1 LFRIILIRIII
12 RIILNDGVIVMK
24 VVHTSGKR
32 KTAIARGTVRE
43 GTGKVRINKV
53 PLELYSP
60 ELARLK
66 LTEPLELAGE
76 VANQVDISI
85 RVNGGGVM
93 GQAEAAR
100 MVIAKGLVQWTQDM
114 DLKEIYTQYD
124 RTMLVGDPR
133 RSEPKKYGGPGAR
146 ARKQKSYR

>member
-1 LFRIILIRIII
+1 
-12 RIILNDGVIVMK
+12 MK
-24 VVHTSGKR
+24 VIHTSGKR
-32 KTAIARGTVRE
+32 KTAVARGTVQE
-43 GTGKVRINKV
+43 GNGKVRINKT
-53 PLELYSP
+53 PIELYSP
-60 ELARLK
+60 EIARLK
-66 LTEPLELAGE
+66 LTEPLILAGDI
-76 VANQVDISI
+76 VNNVDINI
-85 RVNGGGVM
+85 NVFGGGVM

-114 DLKEIYTQYD
+114 ELKEKYIQYD

>member
-1 LFRIILIRIII
+1 
-12 RIILNDGVIVMK
+12 MSK

-43 GTGKVRINKV
+43 GTGRIRVNRKPV
-53 PLELYSP
+53 ELYNP

-66 LTEPLELAGE
+66 LQEPIELAGD
-76 VANQVDISI
+76 VINTVDISV
-85 RVNGGGVM
+85 RVVGGGVM

-100 MVIAKGLVQWTQDM
+100 MVIAKGLV
-114 DLKEIYTQYD
+114 EYTGDVKLRDKFIQYD

-133 RSEPKKYGGPGAR
+133 RSEPKKFGGPGAR
-146 ARKQKSYR
+146 AKNQKSYR

>member
-1 LFRIILIRIII
+1 
-12 RIILNDGVIVMK
+12 MSK

-32 KTAIARGTVRE
+32 KTAIARGTVKE
-43 GTGKVRINKV
+43 GTGRVRVNRKPV
-53 PLELYSP
+53 ELYSP

-66 LTEPLELAGE
+66 IQEPLELAGD
-76 VANQVDISI
+76 VANSVDINI
-85 RVNGGGVM
+85 RVVGGGVM

-100 MVIAKGLVQWTQDM
+100 MVIAKGLVEYTGDVK
-114 DLKEIYTQYD
+114 LKDKYVQYD

-146 ARKQKSYR
+146 AKNQKSYR

>member
-1 LFRIILIRIII
+1 
-12 RIILNDGVIVMK
+12 MSK

-32 KTAIARGTVRE
+32 KTAIARGTVKE
-43 GTGKVRINKV
+43 GTGRVRVNRKPV
-53 PLELYSP
+53 ELYSP

-66 LTEPLELAGE
+66 IFEPLELAGDL
-76 VANQVDISI
+76 VDSVDINV
-85 RVNGGGVM
+85 RVIGGGVM

-100 MVIAKGLVQWTQDM
+100 MVIAKGLVEYYGDM
-114 DLKEIYTQYD
+114 NLKDRYVQYD

-133 RSEPKKYGGPGAR
+133 RSESKKFGGPGAR

>member
-1 LFRIILIRIII
+1 MKK
-12 RIILNDGVIVMK
+12 VI
-24 VVHTSGKR
+24 HTSGKR
-32 KTAIARGTVRE
+32 KTAIARGKFRE
-43 GTGKVRINKV
+43 GKGRVRINKRPV
-53 PLELYSP
+53 ELYDP

-66 LTEPLELAGE
+66 IMEPLTLAGDLL
-76 VANQVDISI
+76 NNVDIDVKVI
-85 RVNGGGVM
+85 GGGVM

-100 MVIAKGLVQWTQDM
+100 MVIAKGLVQWTSDM
-114 DLKEIYTQYD
+114 ELKEKFNQYD

>member
-1 LFRIILIRIII
+1 MKK
-12 RIILNDGVIVMK
+12 VI
-24 VVHTSGKR
+24 HTSGKR
-32 KTAIARGTVRE
+32 KTAIARGKFRV
-43 GTGKVRINKV
+43 GKGRVRINKRPV
-53 PLELYSP
+53 ELYDP

-66 LTEPLELAGE
+66 IQEPLTIAAELLD
-76 VANQVDISI
+76 NVDID
-85 RVNGGGVM
+85 VKVVGGGVM

-100 MVIAKGLVQWTQDM
+100 MVIAKGLVEWTSDM
-114 DLKEIYTQYD
+114 ELKEKFNQYD

>member
-1 LFRIILIRIII
+1 MMKK
-12 RIILNDGVIVMK
+12 VI
-24 VVHTSGKR
+24 HTSGKR
-32 KTAIARGTVRE
+32 KTAIARGKFRA
-43 GTGKVRINKV
+43 GKGRVRINKSPV
-53 PLELYSP
+53 ELYDP

-66 LTEPLELAGE
+66 IQEPLTIAAELLD
-76 VANQVDISI
+76 NVDID
-85 RVNGGGVM
+85 VKVVGGGVM

-100 MVIAKGLVQWTQDM
+100 MVIAKGLVDWTSDM
-114 DLKEIYTQYD
+114 ELKEKFNQYD

>member
-1 LFRIILIRIII
+1 
-12 RIILNDGVIVMK
+12 MKK

-43 GTGKVRINKV
+43 GKGRVRVNKS
-53 PLELYSP
+53 PIELYDP

-66 LTEPLELAGE
+66 LTEPLKLAGE
-76 VANQVDISI
+76 DIVNNVDIN
-85 RVNGGGVM
+85 VHVTGGGVM

-100 MVIAKGLVQWTQDM
+100 MVIAKGLVQWTNDM
-114 DLKEIYTQYD
+114 ELKEKYSQYD

>member
-1 LFRIILIRIII
+1 MVK
-12 RIILNDGVIVMK
+12 VI
-24 VVHTSGKR
+24 HTSGKR

-43 GTGKVRINKV
+43 GTGKVRINRI

-60 ELARLK
+60 ELANLKIQEPLK
-66 LTEPLELAGE
+66 LAGDLANE
-76 VANQVDISI
+76 VDINI
-85 RVNGGGVM
+85 HVVGGGVM

-100 MVIAKGLVQWTQDM
+100 MVIAKGLVEYTGDM
-114 DLKEIYTQYD
+114 KLKDKYVQYD

-146 ARKQKSYR
+146 AKNQKSYR

>member
-1 LFRIILIRIII
+1 
-12 RIILNDGVIVMK
+12 MSK

-43 GTGKVRINKV
+43 GTGKVRVNRKPV
-53 PLELYSP
+53 ELYSP
-60 ELARLK
+60 ELAKLK
-66 LTEPLELAGE
+66 IFEPLELAGDL
-76 VANQVDISI
+76 VDSVDINV
-85 RVNGGGVM
+85 RVIGGGVI

-100 MVIAKGLVQWTQDM
+100 MVIAKGLVEYYGDM
-114 DLKEIYTQYD
+114 NLKDRYVQYD

-133 RSEPKKYGGPGAR
+133 RSESKKFGGPGAR

>member
-1 LFRIILIRIII
+1 MMKK
-12 RIILNDGVIVMK
+12 VI
-24 VVHTSGKR
+24 HTSGKR
-32 KTAIARGTVRE
+32 KTAIARGKFRV
-43 GTGKVRINKV
+43 GKGRVRINKRPV
-53 PLELYSP
+53 ELYDP

-66 LTEPLELAGE
+66 IQEPLTIAAELLD
-76 VANQVDISI
+76 NVDID
-85 RVNGGGVM
+85 VKVVGGGVM

-100 MVIAKGLVQWTQDM
+100 MVIAKGLVEWTSDM
-114 DLKEIYTQYD
+114 ELKEKFNQYD

>member
-1 LFRIILIRIII
+1 MKK
-12 RIILNDGVIVMK
+12 VI
-24 VVHTSGKR
+24 HTSGKR
-32 KTAIARGTVRE
+32 KTAIARGKFRE
-43 GTGKVRINKV
+43 GKGRIRINKSPV
-53 PLELYSP
+53 ELYDP

-66 LTEPLELAGE
+66 IMEPLTLAGDLL
-76 VANQVDISI
+76 NNVDIDVKVI
-85 RVNGGGVM
+85 GGGVM

-100 MVIAKGLVQWTQDM
+100 MVIAKGLVQWTSDM
-114 DLKEIYTQYD
+114 ELKEKFNQYD

>member
-1 LFRIILIRIII
+1 MMKK
-12 RIILNDGVIVMK
+12 VI
-24 VVHTSGKR
+24 HTSGKR
-32 KTAIARGTVRE
+32 KTAIARGKFRA
-43 GTGKVRINKV
+43 GKGRVRINKSPV
-53 PLELYSP
+53 ELYDP

-66 LTEPLELAGE
+66 IQEPLTLAGDFLDKI
-76 VANQVDISI
+76 DIDV
-85 RVNGGGVM
+85 RVVGGGVM

-100 MVIAKGLVQWTQDM
+100 MVIAKGLVQWTSNM
-114 DLKEIYTQYD
+114 ELKEKFNQYD

>member
-1 LFRIILIRIII
+1 
-12 RIILNDGVIVMK
+12 MK

-32 KTAIARGTVRE
+32 KTAIARGTVKE
-43 GTGKVRINKV
+43 GTGKVRINKS
-53 PLELYSP
+53 PIELYSP

-66 LTEPLELAGE
+66 LTEPLDLAGDI
-76 VANQVDISI
+76 ADKVDINVKVI
-85 RVNGGGVM
+85 GGGVM

-114 DLKEIYTQYD
+114 DLKETYTQYD

>member
-1 LFRIILIRIII
+1 
-12 RIILNDGVIVMK
+12 MK

-100 MVIAKGLVQWTQDM
+100 MVIAKGLVQWSQDM
-114 DLKEIYTQYD
+114 DLKDKFIQYD